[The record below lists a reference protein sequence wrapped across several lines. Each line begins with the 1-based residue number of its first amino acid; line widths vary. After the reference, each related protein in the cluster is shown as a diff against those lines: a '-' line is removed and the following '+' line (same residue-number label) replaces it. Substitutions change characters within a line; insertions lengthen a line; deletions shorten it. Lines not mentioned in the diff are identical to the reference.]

1 MTDMPDERL
10 DEAEDT
16 IAVVGM
22 ACRVPG
28 APDVSTFWRNQLDGV
43 DSVRRHTAAELRES
57 GVDEALLADPRFV
70 PVYGHLDGL
79 TDFDADHFG
88 YTASEAAR
96 IDPQQRLFL
105 EVAVTALADAGY
117 DPAAPRG
124 TVGVFSGAAANRY
137 FLFHVLG
144 HLPRAEWEAAIPGST
159 PDFMPARVAYKLG
172 LSGPAVAVQTAC
184 SSSLVAVC
192 EAAQN
197 LLDFRCD
204 VAIAGGAAVIS
215 TEQTGYRYQPGGSLS
230 ADGTYRAFDADAG
243 GMVFGNGAGTVVLK
257 RLADAIEDGDHVDA
271 VLRGWAVNN
280 DGTRRAGFT
289 APGRD
294 GEAEVVVEALAG
306 GDVAAETVGLIEAHG
321 SGTAVGD
328 AIEFAAL
335 TRAFRTAATGS
346 CALGSAKPNI
356 GNLDAAAGV
365 VGLIKAICAVRE
377 GLIPP
382 LLHFATPNPEID
394 LTGGPFYVNT
404 ELAKWPAGQTVRRA
418 GVSSF
423 GLGGTNAHIVVEQ
436 AVGQGERPHRP
447 LPRFRRRRHW
457 IEPAHRQEEPR

>member
-1 MTDMPDERL
+1 MTGVPATRLPDDL
-10 DEAEDT
+10 PEDA

-28 APDVSTFWRNQLDGV
+28 APDVDAFWRNQLDGV
-43 DSVRRHTAAELRES
+43 DAVRRFMS
-57 GVDEALLADPRFV
+57 DVDDPAHV
-70 PVYGHLDGL
+70 PAYGHLDGL
-79 TDFDADHFG
+79 TDFDADYFG
-88 YTASEAAR
+88 YADDEAAR
-96 IDPQQRLFL
+96 IDPQQRIFL
-105 EVAVTALADAGY
+105 EVAATALADAGH
-117 DPAAPRG
+117 DPG
-124 TVGVFSGAAANRY
+124 TRDAMVGVFAGAAANRY
-137 FLFHVLG
+137 FLFHLLG
-144 HLPRAEWEAAIPGST
+144 HLPRDEWEDAIPGST

-192 EAAQN
+192 EAGQS

-204 VAIAGGAAVIS
+204 VALAGGAAVIS
-215 TEQTGYRYQPGGSLS
+215 TGQRGYRYRAGGSLS
-230 ADGTYRAFDADAG
+230 ADGVCRPFDAAAN
-243 GMVFGNGAGTVVLK
+243 GMVFGNGAGAVVLK
-257 RLADAIEDGDHVDA
+257 RLADALDDGDHVDA

-280 DGTRRAGFT
+280 DGAERAGFT

-294 GEAEVVVEALAG
+294 GQAAVVVEALASAG
-306 GDVAAETVGLIEAHG
+306 VGPETIGLVETHG

-328 AIEFAAL
+328 ALEFAAL
-335 TRAFRTAATGS
+335 TRAFRTGATGF
-346 CALGSAKPNI
+346 CALGSAKTTI

-377 GLIPP
+377 GVIPP

-404 ELAKWPAGQTVRRA
+404 ELAKWSAGHAVRRA

-423 GLGGTNAHIVVEQ
+423 GLGGTNAHVIVEQ
-436 AVGQGERPHRP
+436 AAGQGERPRRP
-447 LPRFRRRRHW
+447 LPRFRRRRLW
-457 IEPAHRQEEPR
+457 VDPAPRGEEGS

>member
-1 MTDMPDERL
+1 MDEA
-10 DEAEDT
+10 AEDT

-43 DSVRRHTAAELRES
+43 DSVRRSSA
-57 GVDEALLADPRFV
+57 VDSALLAEPHFV
-70 PVYGHLDGL
+70 PAYGHLDGL

-88 YTASEAAR
+88 YSDDEAAR

-105 EVAVTALADAGY
+105 EVAATALADAGH
-117 DPAAPRG
+117 DAARG
-124 TVGVFSGAAANRY
+124 ATVGVFAGAAANRY
-137 FLFHVLG
+137 FLFHLLG
-144 HLPRAEWEAAIPGST
+144 HLPREEWEDAIPGST
-159 PDFMPARVAYKLG
+159 PDFMPSRVAYKLG

-215 TEQTGYRYQPGGSLS
+215 TEQTGYRYRPGGALS
-230 ADGTYRAFDADAG
+230 ADGTCRALDAAAN
-243 GMVFGNGAGTVVLK
+243 GMVFGNGAGAVVLK
-257 RLADAIEDGDHVDA
+257 RLADAIDDGDHVDA

-280 DGTRRAGFT
+280 DGARRAGFT

-294 GEAEVVVEALAG
+294 GQAAVVVEALAG
-306 GDVAAETVGLIEAHG
+306 GDLAAETIGMVETHG
-321 SGTAVGD
+321 SGTVVGD
-328 AIEFAAL
+328 ALEVAAL
-335 TRAFRTAATGS
+335 TRAFRTGATGF
-346 CALGSAKPNI
+346 CALGSAKTNV

-365 VGLIKAICAVRE
+365 VGLIKSVCAVRE

-382 LLHFATPNPEID
+382 LLHFTTPNPEID
-394 LTGGPFYVNT
+394 PTGPFYVNT
-404 ELAKWPAGQTVRRA
+404 ELAKWSEGHAVRRA

-423 GLGGTNAHIVVEQ
+423 GLGGTNAHVIVEQ
-436 AVGQGERPHRP
+436 AAGHGERPRRP

-457 IEPAHRQEEPR
+457 LDPARRPEEQP

>member
-1 MTDMPDERL
+1 MPED
-10 DEAEDT
+10 AEDT
-16 IAVVGM
+16 IAVVGL

-28 APDVSTFWRNQLDGV
+28 APDVTTFWRNQLDGV
-43 DSVRRHTAAELRES
+43 DSVRRTS
-57 GVDEALLADPRFV
+57 TVDSALLADPHFV
-70 PVYGHLDGL
+70 SAYGHLDGL

-88 YTASEAAR
+88 YSDDEASR

-105 EVAVTALADAGY
+105 EVAATALADAGL
-117 DPAAPRG
+117 DPDAGA
-124 TVGVFSGAAANRY
+124 TVGVFAGAAANRY
-137 FLFHVLG
+137 FLFHLLG
-144 HLPRAEWEAAIPGST
+144 HLPREEWEDAIPGST

-172 LSGPAVAVQTAC
+172 LTGPAVAVQTAC

-215 TEQTGYRYQPGGSLS
+215 TEQTGYRHQPGGSLS
-230 ADGTYRAFDADAG
+230 ADGICRAFDAAAN
-243 GMVFGNGAGTVVLK
+243 GMVFGNGAGAVVLK
-257 RLADAIEDGDHVDA
+257 RLADALDDGDHVDA

-280 DGTRRAGFT
+280 DGARRAGFT

-294 GEAEVVVEALAG
+294 GQAAVVVEALVG
-306 GDVAAETVGLIEAHG
+306 GGFAAETIGLVETHG
-321 SGTAVGD
+321 SGTVVGD
-328 AIEFAAL
+328 AIEVAAL
-335 TRAFRTAATGS
+335 TRAFRTSATGF
-346 CALGSAKPNI
+346 CALGSAKTNI

-365 VGLIKAICAVRE
+365 VGLVKAVCAVRE

-382 LLHFATPNPEID
+382 LLHFTTPNPEID

-404 ELAKWPAGQTVRRA
+404 ELAKWPAGHAVRRA

-423 GLGGTNAHIVVEQ
+423 GLGGTNAHVIVEQ
-436 AVGQGERPHRP
+436 VAGQGERPRRP

-457 IEPAHRQEEPR
+457 IEPARRPEEQS